1 MRETITELIRNV
13 ISLDADRE
21 IKDDENLIDLGLDS
35 IKTIEIVVELEDGFD
50 IEIDEDDLMLDN
62 FSTISKIMELVKRYK
77 YE

>member
-13 ISLDADRE
+13 ISLDANRE

>member
-62 FSTISKIMELVKRYK
+62 FSTISKIIELVKRYK

>member
-13 ISLDADRE
+13 ISLDANRE

-62 FSTISKIMELVKRYK
+62 FSTISKIIELVKRYK